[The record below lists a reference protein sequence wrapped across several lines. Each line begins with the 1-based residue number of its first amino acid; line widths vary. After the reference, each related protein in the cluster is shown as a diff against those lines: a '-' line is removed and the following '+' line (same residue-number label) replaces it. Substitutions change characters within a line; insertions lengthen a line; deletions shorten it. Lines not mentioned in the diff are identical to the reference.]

1 MPKTVPYRSLRRQ
14 PGLWR
19 GNRLGPR
26 WLGLVVRPRIA
37 LRQRNGGFSLIVIF
51 LLVLSILTTTLALT
65 SRTTGGL
72 YAQSYQSK
80 LRLAKDAAENGLV
93 VVASEF
99 NYPGNRR
106 VIGGGKLFGIKVG
119 TQNSDEINH
128 LRDVVP
134 EVMWGSNEIPPIG
147 STGETPSKPCY
158 AYFAGG
164 AIRQA
169 TNGDS
174 DKNKNMI
181 YAASVVPNS
190 GNNNR
195 FDGQSANGKNT
206 TWFASIAELENNDF
220 HFLGNGQFYRPI
232 ALRLYNSDHSKNS
245 SIDSVDRSNPDPSE
259 YARAGNNQVSYLTV
273 VVEGVYAP
281 RQALGKTRGD
291 VVARDSISVDKNIV
305 KYTMQQEF
313 QVVPRC
319 CSKGFGEVN
328 DISYG
333 PSANTNDS
341 TNCPIT
347 TTTGPTGGTITTYT
361 TTEWILRSVSRTSAF
376 NSVP

>member
-14 PGLWR
+14 PGPWR
-19 GNRLGPR
+19 GNRQGPR

-37 LRQRNGGFSLIVIF
+37 LRRRNGGFSLIVIF

-106 VIGGGKLFGIKVG
+106 VIGGGDLFGIKVG
-119 TQNSDEINH
+119 TQYSDEINH
-128 LRDVVP
+128 LRDVEPV
-134 EVMWGSNEIPPIG
+134 VIWGTNEIPPLG
-147 STGETPSKPCY
+147 NTGETPSKPCY

-164 AIRQA
+164 AIRQQ
-169 TNGDS
+169 TTGDP
-174 DKNKNMI
+174 DRTKNMI
-181 YAASVVPNS
+181 YQTSVVPNS

-195 FDGQSANGKNT
+195 FDGRSTDGKNT
-206 TWFASIAELENNDF
+206 TWFASIAESENNDF

-245 SIDSVDRSNPDPSE
+245 SFDSVDSDNRDPKE
-259 YARAGNNQVSYLTV
+259 FAMADFNQVSYLTV
-273 VVEGVYAP
+273 VVEGIYAP

-291 VVARDSISVDKNIV
+291 MIARDSISGDKNSV
-305 KYTMQQEF
+305 KYILQQEF

-319 CSKGFGEVN
+319 CSKGFGKVN
-328 DISYG
+328 GTIYG
-333 PSANTNDS
+333 PSLADSSNCLATTAN
-341 TNCPIT
+341 
-347 TTTGPTGGTITTYT
+347 T

-376 NSVP
+376 NSDP